1 MRDLLAK
8 KYSVFRL
15 VGGFGSLWRGEP
27 RAMALSLLV
36 FFLLPFAA
44 FDSILMTIGFGPIE
58 ASVLSWPDIQHP
70 DVRFASGL
78 SFLGLGVAGLF
89 CVLKGIAWCL
99 AGAEIA
105 SAAAARLGLS
115 KYRPLEAARRSLG
128 KLVGAGA
135 LFGLFQFVVF
145 FLKQQIPLA
154 NQKDVILFFLV
165 FENIGVI
172 ATAFAAAFISDAGA
186 PLWGGFRSGFS
197 MVADE
202 LMKNLIIF
210 VAFLLAR
217 LFLNLVFQMLLATI
231 PYEWDI
237 IVFQLCVAALYFAY
251 ISLFIVLYFRQ
262 TRFGDSKDAQV

>member
-15 VGGFGSLWRGEP
+15 MGGFGSLWRGES

-36 FFLLPFAA
+36 FFLMPFVA
-44 FDSILMTIGFGPIE
+44 FDSVLMAVGIDPVVSTVF
-58 ASVLSWPDIQHP
+58 SWPDIQHP
-70 DVRFASGL
+70 DVRYASGL
-78 SFLGLGVAGLF
+78 SLLGLGVAGIF

-105 SAAAARLGLS
+105 AAAAARLGLS
-115 KYRPLEAARRSLG
+115 KYRPLEAARRSLA
-128 KLVGAGA
+128 KLAGAGA
-135 LFGLFQFVVF
+135 LFGLFQFAVF

-202 LMKNLIIF
+202 LMKNLIVF
-210 VAFLLAR
+210 VVFLLAR
-217 LFLNLVFQMLLATI
+217 LFLNLVFQMLLAAI

-237 IVFQLCVAALYFAY
+237 IVFQLCVSALYFAY
-251 ISLFIVLYFRQ
+251 FSLFIVMYFRQ
-262 TRFGDSKDAQV
+262 TRFGDDKEGQV